1 MTLQIWSLLL
11 GAYLLGSIPTSFL
24 AVRFMTGQDIRQ
36 LGDGNP
42 GAKNTFLS
50 VGKGLGLLAA
60 GIDIAKGWLV
70 VTFVRTLGWEEG
82 LILLA
87 GALVILGHDFS
98 VFLNFG
104 GGQGMAA
111 TVGVFAALY
120 PLVTLLA
127 FLLFLIT
134 LALSR
139 NWDLCCAAG
148 FILLVG
154 AVWFVE
160 VSLLQRLFPLLML
173 PWIALRKAI
182 QTRESHHYAI

>member
-1 MTLQIWSLLL
+1 MTLQVWLLLL

-24 AVRFMTGQDIRQ
+24 AVRFVTGQDIRQ

-50 VGKGLGLLAA
+50 VGKGIG
-60 GIDIAKGWLV
+60 
-70 VTFVRTLGWEEG
+70 
-82 LILLA
+82 LLA

-127 FLLFLIT
+127 FLLFLIA
-134 LALSR
+134 LAVSK
-139 NWDLCCAAG
+139 NWDLSCAAG

-154 AVWFVE
+154 AVWVVG

-173 PWIALRKAI
+173 PWIALCKVI
-182 QTRESHHYAI
+182 QSRVSHRYAI